1 MAIII
6 DFSGS
11 MNNESDIWNCESY
24 LGSYINQS
32 NNPDTVV
39 PAFGHY
45 SNASAGLVST
55 LSSPGGSSNMTAPN
69 AGMPAMED
77 SYYQTNSTQSSVVAF
92 TAAPSS
98 YGTQPMGDIPVYVN
112 NAASGSFAQ
121 TPNNLFN
128 TSYTTSVP
136 NNSAAESFENGTPSV
151 GSQGSSNNA
160 LAGYDK
166 LYLARIP
173 TAPSGRNNLGVNGFS
188 GFTTGPK
195 YYGKTF
201 FQWPPD
207 PRANKDWRQLYF
219 TDASNNPVVNN
230 TSLFTT
236 TGWNLPVN
244 GATNYH
250 INYAK
255 ILNWIKNVGPNPF
268 PSQLIAGQVLYYNS
282 IPTDVPAAA
291 YDHSQPNSN
300 ITDPTVRFWK
310 EYIDYV
316 VGSWRDPFGNVQTP
330 GSPSMSYGPDFT
342 WGTVQVSARPTGTP
356 PNGSKLAYMNYADNP
371 PRPRHRL
378 WFGPMTMLQFIADT
392 GLNPGTAR
400 DVSTFSTKL
409 GIASVLQDIQLNHP
423 NDQVSLILFDRPQY
437 QNEPPNGQFTQAFY
451 NLNRNYSA
459 MINSLWYPP
468 NSTSTTLVRPWDTN
482 ATQTPHSWGD
492 YVGNTA
498 TQHALMLAYNQF
510 SGSSTLSGLNAG
522 GLGRVGAKRLVIVET
537 DGMANTNTS
546 AGFTNSGVNSF
557 YNIQP
562 GQTISAAGYDQT
574 ALLQVVQAMCNTSAG
589 VAGTANSAVA
599 NPGLPGF
606 ATPSKPV
613 VVHTIAFGIVF
624 EIATA
629 TQTNCVG
636 LLQAISQI
644 GGTVFPAASNDP
656 TNGYKWCI
664 GGLANRVQL
673 LQQAFS
679 KVMDDGNSVS
689 LIQ

>member
-1 MAIII
+1 
-6 DFSGS
+6 
-11 MNNESDIWNCESY
+11 MNDESDLWTCDTY
-24 LGSYINQS
+24 YGSYYGSS
-32 NNPDTVV
+32 NNTDPTV
-39 PAFGHY
+39 PAFGQY
-45 SNASAGLVST
+45 SSATAGLVSSAS
-55 LSSPGGSSNMTAPN
+55 LPGGQCNVTRSMQ
-69 AGMPAMED
+69 GMPALVD
-77 SYYQTNSTQSSVVAF
+77 SYFQTLPSQSPGTAAF

-236 TGWNLPVN
+236 TGWNPPVN
-244 GATNYH
+244 GGTTNYR

-268 PSQLIAGQVLYYNS
+268 PSTLQAGHVVYYNS

-291 YDHSQPNSN
+291 YDHSQANSN
-300 ITDPTVRFWK
+300 ITDPNQRFWK

-316 VGSWRDPFGNVQTP
+316 VGSWRDPYGNVQTP
-330 GSPSMSYGPDFT
+330 GNQAMSYGPDFT

-378 WFGPMTMLQFIADT
+378 WFGPMTMLQFISDT
-392 GLNPGTAR
+392 GIQSGTVR
-400 DVSTFSTKL
+400 DLSTYSAKL
-409 GIASVLQDIQLNHP
+409 GIASVLQDVQLNHP
-423 NDQVSLILFDRPQY
+423 NDQVALILYKPPQLLGRASDRRFQPDSLQP
-437 QNEPPNGQFTQAFY
+437 EPRLLGDDE
-451 NLNRNYSA
+451 
-459 MINSLWYPP
+459 
-468 NSTSTTLVRPWDTN
+468 RPVVP
-482 ATQTPHSWGD
+482 ARHGHEHL
-492 YVGNTA
+492 
-498 TQHALMLAYNQF
+498 HAL
-510 SGSSTLSGLNAG
+510 
-522 GLGRVGAKRLVIVET
+522 GRERLE
-537 DGMANTNTS
+537 
-546 AGFTNSGVNSF
+546 
-557 YNIQP
+557 
-562 GQTISAAGYDQT
+562 
-574 ALLQVVQAMCNTSAG
+574 
-589 VAGTANSAVA
+589 
-599 NPGLPGF
+599 
-606 ATPSKPV
+606 
-613 VVHTIAFGIVF
+613 
-624 EIATA
+624 
-629 TQTNCVG
+629 
-636 LLQAISQI
+636 
-644 GGTVFPAASNDP
+644 DP
-656 TNGYKWCI
+656 
-664 GGLANRVQL
+664 RRRQ
-673 LQQAFS
+673 
-679 KVMDDGNSVS
+679 
-689 LIQ
+689 